1 MKEITDLSKKQEV
14 AIVELLSCPS
24 VREVSQK
31 VKVSEVT
38 LYRWLN
44 NDTFKA
50 HYRAARRKIV
60 EQALGTLQRAT
71 SEAVRTLLEVMDD
84 KEASP
89 PARVASARTI
99 LEFAVKAVELDDL
112 SERVEILE
120 GLLQERDN
128 EKNR

>member
-1 MKEITDLSKKQEV
+1 MKEIVDLSKKQEL

-60 EQALGTLQRAT
+60 EQALGTLQKAT

-84 KEASP
+84 KEVSP

-112 SERVEILE
+112 SERVEVLE
-120 GLLQERDN
+120 GLLQER
-128 EKNR
+128 EMTA

>member
-71 SEAVRTLLEVMDD
+71 SEAVKTLLEVMDD

>member
-1 MKEITDLSKKQEV
+1 MKEIVGLPKKQER
-14 AIVELLSCPS
+14 AIVELLSCPT
-24 VREVSQK
+24 VKEVSQK

-38 LYRWLN
+38 LYRWLQD
-44 NDTFKA
+44 DTFKA
-50 HYRAARRKIV
+50 HYRAARRKVV
-60 EQALGTLQRAT
+60 EQALGTLQKAT

-84 KEASP
+84 REASP

-120 GLLQERDN
+120 GLLQERND
-128 EKNR
+128 EKDR